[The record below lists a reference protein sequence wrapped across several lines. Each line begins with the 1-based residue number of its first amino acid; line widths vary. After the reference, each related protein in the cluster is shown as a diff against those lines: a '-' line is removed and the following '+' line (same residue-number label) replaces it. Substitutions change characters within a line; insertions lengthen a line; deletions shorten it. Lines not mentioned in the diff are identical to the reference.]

1 MALQR
6 EQKTVLKIAAIT
18 LVFTAVL
25 LQAMLPFLGIR
36 KDPTM
41 AFVTIFAVE
50 VLLFGAAFW
59 LAGRGA
65 IR

>member
-18 LVFTAVL
+18 IVFTVVL

-50 VLLFGAAFW
+50 ALLFGAAFW
-59 LAGRGA
+59 VTGKGA